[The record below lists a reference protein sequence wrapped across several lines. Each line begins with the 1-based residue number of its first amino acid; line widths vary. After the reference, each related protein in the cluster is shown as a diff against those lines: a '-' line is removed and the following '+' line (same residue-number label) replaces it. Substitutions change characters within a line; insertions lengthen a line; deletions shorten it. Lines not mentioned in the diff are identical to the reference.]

1 MFIHELSIQ
10 YCATVYSTG
19 LCDEGKQCSPQG
31 VSCFMNCI
39 LTTSTSI
46 SNLIYNRYICKLII
60 KATAGYN
67 TDQKKPNKE
76 CLTEHVLF
84 PFHMCFRFRSTPVP
98 YPVSL
103 PAALFCSVPILLAFH
118 WQAFSELVKKNGV

>member
-1 MFIHELSIQ
+1 MFIHELSIR

-46 SNLIYNRYICKLII
+46 SNLIYYRYLCKLII

-76 CLTEHVLF
+76 RFLF
-84 PFHMCFRFRSTPVP
+84 PFPMCFHIRSAPVP

-103 PAALFCSVPILLAFH
+103 PTALFCSVPILLAFH
-118 WQAFSELVKKNGV
+118 WQAFLELVKRNGV